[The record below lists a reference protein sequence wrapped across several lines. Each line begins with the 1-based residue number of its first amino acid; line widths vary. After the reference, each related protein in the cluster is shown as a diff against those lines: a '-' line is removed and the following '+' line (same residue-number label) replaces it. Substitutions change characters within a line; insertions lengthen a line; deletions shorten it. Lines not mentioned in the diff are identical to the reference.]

1 MHACGHDLHTAGLV
15 GAARLLAA
23 RRDELAGDVV
33 FMFQPGEEGWD
44 GAGHMIDEGVL
55 SAAGRKADYAYGIHV
70 MSSILPR
77 GVFAC
82 RPGPLMAASDG
93 LFVRVIGAGGHG
105 SRPHSA
111 LDPVQ
116 CAAEMVTALQTM
128 VSRRIDAFEPNV
140 ITVGTFHAGTR
151 RNIIPDEA
159 MFEATVRSFN
169 PEVREQL
176 AKYTIQVCEG
186 IAAAHGLQVEAR
198 YEQEYPVTVN
208 DAGQAAFVADAVRD
222 TFGEERYFE
231 MPTPVT
237 GSEDFSR
244 VLENIPGAY
253 LFLGACPT
261 GDPMTAPSN
270 HSPRAVFDDSVLSDG
285 AAFLADVA
293 MRRLG

>member
-1 MHACGHDLHTAGLV
+1 
-15 GAARLLAA
+15 
-23 RRDELAGDVV
+23 
-33 FMFQPGEEGWD
+33 
-44 GAGHMIDEGVL
+44 
-55 SAAGRKADYAYGIHV
+55 
-70 MSSILPR
+70 
-77 GVFAC
+77 
-82 RPGPLMAASDG
+82 
-93 LFVRVIGAGGHG
+93 
-105 SRPHSA
+105 
-111 LDPVQ
+111 
-116 CAAEMVTALQTM
+116 
-128 VSRRIDAFEPNV
+128 NV

-176 AKYTIQVCEG
+176 AKYTVQVCEG

-208 DAGQAAFVADAVRD
+208 DAAEAAFTADAVRN

-244 VLENIPGAY
+244 VLENVPGAY
-253 LFLGACPT
+253 LFLGACT
-261 GDPMTAPSN
+261 TDDPDNAPSN
-270 HSPRAVFDDSVLSDG
+270 HSPRAAFDDSVVGDG

-293 MRRLG
+293 LRRLAV